1 MRFFCLFS
9 VGDAFRYDIV
19 PRWSW
24 GYVIGSFGNDDEG
37 LRWGECFL
45 LVITNAFW
53 NIRKN
58 EVACVKGD

>member
-37 LRWGECFL
+37 LRWG
-45 LVITNAFW
+45 
-53 NIRKN
+53 N